1 MPLLN
6 LNRSSIFQA
15 LLVTTLGTMV
25 PNFASAEVTL
35 SLNLPEPYVIIGKV
49 VMVEDDG
56 IFHVSIPEG
65 FPPRERYISLRSGV
79 ETVSVDA
86 LRHFLP
92 GKVLSC
98 KVQSG
103 HWFTPLGDC
112 YLMLPSDSHSGSK
125 YVSLDA
131 IITGQEKAPGSN

>member
-1 MPLLN
+1 MHLLN
-6 LNRSSIFQA
+6 LNRSSIFQT

-25 PNFASAEVTL
+25 PNFASAEVTIL
-35 SLNLPEPYVIIGKV
+35 GNIPEPYVIIGKV

-56 IFHVSIPEG
+56 RFLVSIPEG
-65 FPPRERYISLRSGV
+65 FPPRERSILLRSGV

-98 KVQSG
+98 KVQG
-103 HWFTPLGDC
+103 RHWRTPLGDC
-112 YLMLPSDSHSGSK
+112 YLKLPSDSHSGSK
-125 YVSLDA
+125 YISLDA
-131 IITGQEKAPGSN
+131 ILTGQEKAPDSN